1 MSKKKTL
8 LALMFLF
15 SASCNSSS
23 VSGTDPKARLSDYIS
38 KSFSVKAAED
48 RQELLGFLTGEA
60 KIRLSNWSDDQF
72 RQAFV
77 ESKREFSKLAIRE
90 IKQVTK
96 TETNITY
103 EITYFQGKDKSMKIT
118 NRKLCQMV
126 LENGQWLIHDV
137 RNIKELVEYQNE
149 MSLP

>member
-1 MSKKKTL
+1 MFKKTAFHALIL
-8 LALMFLF
+8 LLVLSCTRA
-15 SASCNSSS
+15 SATSE
-23 VSGTDPKARLSDYIS
+23 DPKHRLSDYIS
-38 KSFSVKAAED
+38 KSFSIKATED

-72 RQAFV
+72 RQAFI
-77 ESKREFSKLAIRE
+77 ESKREFLKLSIRE
-90 IKQVTK
+90 IKPVAK
-96 TETNITY
+96 NETNITY

-118 NRKLCQMV
+118 NRKLCQLV
-126 LENGQWLIHDV
+126 LENGKWLIHDV